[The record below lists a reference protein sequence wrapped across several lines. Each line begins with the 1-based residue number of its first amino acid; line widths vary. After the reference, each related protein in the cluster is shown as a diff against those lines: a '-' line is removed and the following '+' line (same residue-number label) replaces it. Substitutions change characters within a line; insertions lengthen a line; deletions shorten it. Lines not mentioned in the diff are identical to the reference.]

1 MIERITQGYDPFVL
15 PFMFGLSFLLLYLGI
30 GVVRI
35 IAIQLS
41 WNEKKML
48 VKHIFSFKIFKT
60 IWDIIIDCL
69 IHVKIFKKNL
79 LLGYMHSSIAF
90 GWFMLILIGHI
101 EVWLYT
107 PQRTGLIYYPVFFR
121 YFVMETHQTMRGA
134 FFFFLMDLF
143 LLIVI
148 SGIALA
154 LYKRF
159 RSKRL
164 GMKKTTK
171 HDLRSKIAIY
181 SLWAIFPLRLIA
193 ESYTVD
199 ICGGGFLTKSV
210 NTLMSSFTGSMILME
225 VTWWAYSVALG
236 LFMLFLPFSR
246 YMHIPTEMLLILLRN
261 SGIKS
266 SSSRRGYAETEIYS
280 CSSCGICIDSCP
292 MTAIESK
299 DRYMPIYYIR
309 SLRRRRKKSLAIAA
323 NCLIC
328 GKCGNVCPVGI
339 DSAALRIHKKREKFN
354 NSFFSYDYLKSNLP
368 ESYKI
373 ISDNRQLNVNDS
385 LQTAN
390 ASDISS
396 ATVTGNSSAIV
407 TGNSSAIATNS
418 SPIIIQN
425 SLLNDAQNYTTKK
438 RSKKRIVIYSS
449 AKVLYYAGCMTH
461 LTPAVYRALFN
472 IMEKAKVEYTF
483 MDKDGSIC
491 CGRPLLIS
499 GGEVKA
505 KELMESNHKAIE
517 ESDATILLLSCPI
530 CYKMFKEEYNLQGIE
545 VMHHSEYLEKLV
557 KEEAIIVEKTEISM
571 SYHDPCDLGRGSG
584 IYDQPRGVLSA
595 IGTLKRAEEEKSK
608 SICCGGSLGSTK
620 FSYDDRITIARN
632 SLRSLCV
639 ENPDILIT
647 SCPLCLKSFSCL
659 NDGETIDIA
668 QIVDRYS
675 SPAKTEK
682 LSATAVVQL
691 SEVEK

>member
-15 PFMFGLSFLLLYLGI
+15 PFMAGLSFLLFYLGI

-41 WNEKKML
+41 WSEKKML
-48 VKHIFSFKIFKT
+48 VKHIFSYKIFKT

-69 IHVKIFKKNL
+69 IHVKIFKKNI

-90 GWFMLILIGHI
+90 GWFMLILVGHI

-121 YFVMETHQTMRGA
+121 YFVMETNQTMRGA

-143 LLIVI
+143 LLMVI
-148 SGIALA
+148 SGIILA
-154 LYKRF
+154 FYKRF
-159 RSKRL
+159 RSKRM

-171 HDLRSKIAIY
+171 HDLRSKIALY
-181 SLWAIFPLRLIA
+181 SLWAIFPLRLLA
-193 ESYTVD
+193 ESYTAD

-210 NTLMSSFTGSMILME
+210 NTLMSSFTGSMIFME
-225 VTWWAYSVALG
+225 IAWWAYSVALG

-246 YMHIPTEMLLILLRN
+246 YMHIPTEMLLILFRN

-266 SSSRRGYAETEIYS
+266 SSSRKGYAETEIYS

-309 SLRRRRKKSLAIAA
+309 SLRRRRKKSLAVAA
-323 NCLIC
+323 NCLTC
-328 GKCGNVCPVGI
+328 GKCGYVCPVGI

-354 NSFFSYDYLKSNLP
+354 NNFLSYDYLKSNL
-368 ESYKI
+368 
-373 ISDNRQLNVNDS
+373 DT
-385 LQTAN
+385 LQTV
-390 ASDISS
+390 I
-396 ATVTGNSSAIV
+396 ATDNSSVITKRNDEAIYSDADSIKHSRL
-407 TGNSSAIATNS
+407 NS
-418 SPIIIQN
+418 II
-425 SLLNDAQNYTTKK
+425 K
-438 RSKKRIVIYSS
+438 RRNRRPSGKYSS

-461 LTPAVYRALFN
+461 LTPAIHRALFN
-472 IMEKAKVEYTF
+472 IMGKAGVEYTF

-499 GGEVKA
+499 GGERKA
-505 KELMESNHKAIE
+505 KELMENNRKVIE

-530 CYKMFKEEYNLQGIE
+530 CYKMFKEEYNLQDIE
-545 VMHHSEYLEKLV
+545 IMHHSEYLEKLIN
-557 KEEAIIVEKTEISM
+557 EGAIIIEKGDISM

-584 IYDQPRGVLSA
+584 IYDQPRVVLSA
-595 IGTLKRAEEEKSK
+595 VGTLKRAREEKSK

-620 FSYDDRITIARN
+620 FSYNERMVIAQN
-632 SLRSLCV
+632 SLRSLYIK
-639 ENPDILIT
+639 NPDILVT
-647 SCPLCLKSFSCL
+647 SCPLCLKSFSGI
-659 NDGETIDIA
+659 NNGETLDIA
-668 QIVDRYS
+668 QIVDRYCS
-675 SPAKTEK
+675 QPKITI
-682 LSATAVVQL
+682 
-691 SEVEK
+691 

>member
-69 IHVKIFKKNL
+69 IHVKIFKKNF

-159 RSKRL
+159 SSKRM

-323 NCLIC
+323 HCLVC
-328 GKCGNVCPVGI
+328 GKCENVCPVGI
-339 DSAALRIHKKREKFN
+339 DSASLRIHKKREKFN
-354 NSFFSYDYLKSNLP
+354 NEFLSYDYLQSNLP
-368 ESYKI
+368 ESYKMI
-373 ISDNRQLNVNDS
+373 LSNNRQSNVNDS
-385 LQTAN
+385 VQIAN
-390 ASDISS
+390 TSGISSTIVTDNSS
-396 ATVTGNSSAIV
+396 ATATDNSSVI
-407 TGNSSAIATNS
+407 TTNS
-418 SPIIIQN
+418 TPLVSNIIIN
-425 SLLNDAQNYTTKK
+425 GITK
-438 RSKKRIVIYSS
+438 RRNKKSVVMYSS

-461 LTPAVYRALFN
+461 LTPAIYRALFN
-472 IMEKAKVEYTF
+472 IMEKAEVKYTF

-499 GGEVKA
+499 GGKTNA
-505 KELMESNHKAIE
+505 KELIESNRKAIE

-530 CYKMFKEEYNLQGIE
+530 CYKMFKEEYNLHGIE
-545 VMHHSEYLEKLV
+545 VMHHSEYLEKLI
-557 KEEAIIVEKTEISM
+557 KEGAINVEKTELSM

-584 IYDQPRGVLSA
+584 IYDQPRTVLCTV
-595 IGTLKRAEEEKSK
+595 GTLKRADEERSK
-608 SICCGGSLGSTK
+608 SICCGASLGSTK
-620 FSYDDRITIARN
+620 FSHDDRLAIARE

-639 ENPDILIT
+639 ENPDILVT

-659 NDGETIDIA
+659 NNGETIDIA

-675 SPAKTEK
+675 SPAKAEK

>member
-41 WNEKKML
+41 WSEKKML

-60 IWDIIIDCL
+60 IWDIIVDCL
-69 IHVKIFKKNL
+69 IHVKIFKKNI

-143 LLIVI
+143 LLMVL

-154 LYKRF
+154 FYKRF
-159 RSKRL
+159 KSKRM

-171 HDLRSKIAIY
+171 HDLRSKIALY

-210 NTLMSSFTGSMILME
+210 NTLMSSFTGSMTLME
-225 VTWWAYSVALG
+225 ITWWAYSVALG

-246 YMHIPTEMLLILLRN
+246 YMHIPTEMLLILFRN

-266 SSSRRGYAETEIYS
+266 SSSRKGYAETEIYS

-323 NCLIC
+323 NCLVC

-339 DSAALRIHKKREKFN
+339 DSAALRIHKKREKFYN
-354 NSFFSYDYLKSNLP
+354 DFLSYDYLQSYLP
-368 ESYKI
+368 ESDKI
-373 ISDNRQLNVNDS
+373 VSDNTQLDTDDTS
-385 LQTAN
+385 QTFVTTDN
-390 ASDISS
+390 IS
-396 ATVTGNSSAIV
+396 T
-407 TGNSSAIATNS
+407 IATEGS
-418 SPIIIQN
+418 SIIARMN
-425 SLLNDAQNYTTKK
+425 GK
-438 RSKKRIVIYSS
+438 RRNRRPSVKYSS

-461 LTPAVYRALFN
+461 LTPAIYRALFN
-472 IMEKAKVEYTF
+472 IMEKAGVEYTF
-483 MDKDGSIC
+483 MDSDGSIC

-499 GGEVKA
+499 GGEERA
-505 KELMESNHKAIE
+505 KELVESNRKVIE

-545 VMHHSEYLEKLV
+545 IMHHSEYIEKLI
-557 KEEAIIVEKTEISM
+557 KEGAIIIEKGDISM

-584 IYDQPRGVLSA
+584 IYDQPRAVLSV
-595 IGTLKRAEEEKSK
+595 IGTLRRAEEEKSK

-620 FSYDDRITIARN
+620 FSYNERIVIAQN
-632 SLRSLCV
+632 SLKSLYI
-639 ENPDILIT
+639 ENPDILVT
-647 SCPLCLKSFSCL
+647 SCPLCLKSFSGI
-659 NDGETIDIA
+659 NNGETLDIA

-675 SPAKTEK
+675 SQSKPEK
-682 LSATAVVQL
+682 ILTTAAVSENSVV
-691 SEVEK
+691 VN

>member
-1 MIERITQGYDPFVL
+1 MIERITQGYDPFIL

-48 VKHIFSFKIFKT
+48 VRHIFSFKIFKT
-60 IWDIIIDCL
+60 LWDIIIDCL
-69 IHVKIFKKNL
+69 IHVKIFKKNI

-90 GWFMLILIGHI
+90 GWFMLIVIGHI

-143 LLIVI
+143 LLVVL

-159 RSKRL
+159 RSKRM

-171 HDLRSKIAIY
+171 HDLRSKIALY
-181 SLWAIFPLRLIA
+181 SLWAIFPLRLLA

-199 ICGGGFLTKSV
+199 ICGGGFLTRSV
-210 NTLMSSFTGSMILME
+210 NTLMSSFTGSMLFME
-225 VTWWAYSVALG
+225 IAWWAYSVALG
-236 LFMLFLPFSR
+236 LFMLCLPFSR

-266 SSSRRGYAETEIYS
+266 SSSRKGYAETEIYS

-323 NCLIC
+323 NCLVC
-328 GKCGNVCPVGI
+328 GKCSYVCPVGI
-339 DSAALRIHKKREKFN
+339 DSAALRIHKKREKFDNGFVSYNYLN
-354 NSFFSYDYLKSNLP
+354 NNLP
-368 ESYKI
+368 ESYK
-373 ISDNRQLNVNDS
+373 SV
-385 LQTAN
+385 
-390 ASDISS
+390 
-396 ATVTGNSSAIV
+396 
-407 TGNSSAIATNS
+407 
-418 SPIIIQN
+418 
-425 SLLNDAQNYTTKK
+425 K
-438 RSKKRIVIYSS
+438 YSS
-449 AKVLYYAGCMTH
+449 SKVLYYAGCMTH
-461 LTPAVYRALFN
+461 LTPAIYKSLFN
-472 IMEKAKVEYTF
+472 IMEKAGVEYTF
-483 MDKDGSIC
+483 MDRDGSIC

-499 GGEVKA
+499 GGEEKA
-505 KELMESNHKAIE
+505 KELIESNRNAIE

-530 CYKMFKEEYNLQGIE
+530 CYKMFKEEYSLQGVK
-545 VMHHSEYLEKLV
+545 VMHHSEYLEKLIE
-557 KEEAIIVEKTEISM
+557 EEAIAIAQGDISM

-584 IYDQPRGVLSA
+584 IYNQPRAVLSA

-620 FSYDDRITIARN
+620 FAYDERVIIARN
-632 SLRSLCV
+632 SLRSLYI
-639 ENPDILIT
+639 ENPDILVT
-647 SCPLCLKSFSCL
+647 SCPLCLKSFSGI
-659 NDGETIDIA
+659 NNGETLDIA

-675 SPAKTEK
+675 SQSRPEK
-682 LSATAVVQL
+682 LSSVIALQH
-691 SEVEK
+691 SEVVNDY